1 MKSKLS
7 FEGKGTCGISEMKDS
22 IKELE
27 MSMSEIWG
35 DIVEAIEMQVTIYI
49 FLNFRNPDASHILPA
64 IIIYMLRK

>member
-7 FEGKGTCGISEMKDS
+7 FEDKGICGISEMKGS

-35 DIVEAIEMQVTIYI
+35 DIVEAIEMQVTII
-49 FLNFRNPDASHILPA
+49 F
-64 IIIYMLRK
+64 

>member
-7 FEGKGTCGISEMKDS
+7 FEDKGTFGISEMKNS

-35 DIVEAIEMQVTIYI
+35 DIVEAIGMQVTIYI
-49 FLNFRNPDASHILPA
+49 FLNFRNPDALHILC
-64 IIIYMLRK
+64 